1 MKRTACGCPSV
12 LPSAHPTGL
21 VIDGGALGELPREHL
36 LPDLQAAL
44 ARTPLRRDAGRS
56 ARKSMGLGGAIA
68 DAVVERL
75 GSAHLGIRDNGAS
88 R

>member
-1 MKRTACGCPSV
+1 MRGQPVDALSI
-12 LPSAHPTGL
+12 LRLRIRRL
-21 VIDGGALGELPREHL
+21 VIDAGALGELPREHL

-44 ARTPLRRDAGRS
+44 AERLSGATQVS